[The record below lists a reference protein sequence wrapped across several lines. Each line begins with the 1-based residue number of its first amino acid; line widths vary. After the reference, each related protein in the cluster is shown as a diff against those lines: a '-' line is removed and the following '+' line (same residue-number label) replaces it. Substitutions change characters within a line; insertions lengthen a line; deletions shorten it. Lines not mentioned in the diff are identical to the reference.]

1 MRWNVESK
9 NHVPEVTTKVQ
20 RLKFNLFK
28 TMVSGEQRLQ
38 HLTEFQANFTTEV
51 I

>member
-28 TMVSGEQRLQ
+28 TMVSGEQ